1 MKRIL
6 LVCLLTAFCSVG
18 FAQEFEIQHDKQK
31 EKQWKS
37 METGPWEF
45 APGWFYWITHKN
57 YSGAEL
63 HWAFFGS
70 NVKFK
75 ESKSNVKR
83 IMPTRTEAEL
93 LQSQRLSKVK
103 QEEAKLKELYEEDVK
118 KQVDRAVDLQYK
130 DYKADFDHMQ
140 EQIAEGLSYCLAK
153 SKGKLAPQVRK
164 FTRRNE
170 VICQN
175 IAYIHKEGVGYE
187 LENAKRQKAYAELK
201 EQMKDLMKKTRNLM
215 ILANANF

>member
-6 LVCLLTAFCSVG
+6 LCCLLAAFCSAG
-18 FAQEFEIQHDKQK
+18 FAQEFEMQHDKQK
-31 EKQWKS
+31 EKQWRS
-37 METGPWEF
+37 MEIGPWGF
-45 APGWFYWITHKN
+45 APKYYYWLLHGN
-57 YSGAEL
+57 YSGATL
-63 HWAFFGS
+63 SGFS
-70 NVKFK
+70 VKFK
-75 ESKSNVKR
+75 ERKSNVKR

-130 DYKADFDHMQ
+130 DYKADFGHMQ